1 MVKALERQK
10 PSSKKDIL
18 AALDKVRPNL
28 PVKPLPKSKQQAP
41 IITEEPKA
49 VKGLLLYRHSN
60 SLSNNKNSLLK
71 AKTSKPLRLQK
82 MLQFLQGKRKK
93 KSTHHHF

>member
-1 MVKALERQK
+1 MSDLRVYSCKFLIVSVFYSYESMVKALERQK

-41 IITEEPKA
+41 ILTDEPKA
-49 VKGLLLYRHSN
+49 VKGVGVYL
-60 SLSNNKNSLLK
+60 
-71 AKTSKPLRLQK
+71 
-82 MLQFLQGKRKK
+82 
-93 KSTHHHF
+93 

>member
-41 IITEEPKA
+41 IIADEPKT
-49 VKGLLLYRHSN
+49 VKGLFLYRRTGFVDF
-60 SLSNNKNSLLK
+60 
-71 AKTSKPLRLQK
+71 AI
-82 MLQFLQGKRKK
+82 
-93 KSTHHHF
+93 

>member
-41 IITEEPKA
+41 IVTEEPKA
-49 VKGLLLYRHSN
+49 VKGSLLLYLPN
-60 SLSNNKNSLLK
+60 VFVQELS
-71 AKTSKPLRLQK
+71 
-82 MLQFLQGKRKK
+82 
-93 KSTHHHF
+93 